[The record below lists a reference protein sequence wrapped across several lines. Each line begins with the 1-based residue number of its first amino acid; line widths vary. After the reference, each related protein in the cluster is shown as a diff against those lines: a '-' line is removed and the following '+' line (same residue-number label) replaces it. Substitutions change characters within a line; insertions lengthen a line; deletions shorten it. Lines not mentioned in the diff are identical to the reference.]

1 MRVLKHNLNLNN
13 RRLLIKI
20 LFFVTLFNQNS
31 IGQVDTCSYFNFGK
45 YKSYQLNNLS
55 KMNKDRLIG
64 LSNGILNIKDTIYLS
79 NINQI
84 KTEYFEDQIT
94 DFIQNEKIEIKEY
107 IVQSAFISNGSNDF
121 LFIILQMNPNDNFCF
136 DDYVLF
142 QYGGGNSFCVFLF
155 DINNHRLINQSKN
168 TWN

>member
-1 MRVLKHNLNLNN
+1 MRVLKHSLNLNN
-13 RRLLIKI
+13 RRLFIKI
-20 LFFVTLFNQNS
+20 IFFVILFSQNS

-94 DFIQNEKIEIKEY
+94 DFIQNEKIDIKEY
-107 IVQSAFISNGSNDF
+107 IVQSAFIKNDSDEF
-121 LFIILQMNPNDNFCF
+121 LFIIFQKNSNDNFCYN
-136 DDYVLF
+136 DCVLF
-142 QYGGGNSFCVFLF
+142 QYGGGNSFCFLLF
-155 DINNHRLINQSKN
+155 NVKNQSLIKRTKN